1 MVKTLQ
7 KKFIFAS
14 MIAITILIV
23 ILLGTVNVVN
33 IIRLNNHNENLMDML
48 SGGDRIFMNEDF
60 EGKPEDFNPGDLNS
74 GEFNPGNLNPE
85 NSNPE
90 EFNPGG
96 FNPEDSNSKEFDPQD
111 LDSENL
117 NPDELNS
124 EKKATQ
130 SNTET
135 DDVDEDDIEADDIE
149 KDGIEEDG
157 IEEDG
162 IEADDIEADDVDEDD
177 IEADDIKAD
186 DVDEDDIEADDIE
199 ADNAND
205 RYDFNQN
212 RSDNNRKNF
221 RLFDPV
227 LNEDDRLSAV
237 YFVVRLDDNNEVIFS
252 DLSKISTVD
261 EEAASEYAKK
271 VIEEGKE
278 KGKLDDF
285 KYVVSDSPDGHGK
298 TIVFLDIKSESQS
311 ILAVA
316 VVSVGIGVLCW
327 ISMLLL
333 IIALSKKAIRP
344 IAANIERQKQFITD
358 AGHEI
363 KTPLAIILAN
373 TEAMELHNG
382 ESKWSKNIRKQTTR
396 LSELMQRMLSLA
408 KMDEGTAK
416 LKFED
421 LDITKIVNDSVSSFK
436 ESAKQKNVTIE
447 KDIEENVI
455 CKVDKESVTQL
466 INILTDNAVKYA
478 DEDSI
483 INVKLKKHDKH
494 MKLSISNTCSNL
506 PDVPPEK
513 MFDRFYKGDSART
526 QKSGGFGIGLSVAQ
540 AVAESHKGTIKAT
553 YPTENTIKFD
563 VEI

>member
-33 IIRLNNHNENLMDML
+33 IIRLNNHNETLMDML
-48 SGGDRIFMNEDF
+48 SGGDRMFMNEDF
-60 EGKPEDFNPGDLNS
+60 GGRPEDLNPG
-74 GEFNPGNLNPE
+74 EFNPE

-90 EFNPGG
+90 NSNPENSNPENLNPENLNPENLNPENLNPGEFNPE
-96 FNPEDSNSKEFDPQD
+96 NLDP
-111 LDSENL
+111 ENL
-117 NPDELNS
+117 NPDELDF
-124 EKKATQ
+124 EEKATQ
-130 SNTET
+130 PNTEE
-135 DDVDEDDIEADDIE
+135 DVDEDTL
-149 KDGIEEDG
+149 
-157 IEEDG
+157 
-162 IEADDIEADDVDEDD
+162 
-177 IEADDIKAD
+177 
-186 DVDEDDIEADDIE
+186 
-199 ADNAND
+199 ND
-205 RYDFNQN
+205 SYDFNQN
-212 RSDNNRKNF
+212 RSDNNRKKF

-237 YFVVRLDDNNEVIFS
+237 YFVVRLNENNEVIFS
-252 DLSKISTVD
+252 DVSKISTVD
-261 EEAASEYAKK
+261 EEIASEYAKE

-285 KYVVSDSPDGHGK
+285 KYAVSESPDGHGK

-416 LKFED
+416 LKFEE
-421 LDITKIVNDSVSSFK
+421 LDITKLVNDSVSSFK
-436 ESAKQKNVTIE
+436 EPAKQKNIAIE
-447 KDIEENVI
+447 KEIEENVI
-455 CKVDKESVTQL
+455 CKADKESMTQL

-478 DEDSI
+478 DEASTI
-483 INVKLKKHDKH
+483 KVKLKKHDKH

-553 YPTENTIKFD
+553 YPTENTIKFE

>member
-14 MIAITILIV
+14 MMAITILIV

-33 IIRLNNHNENLMDML
+33 IIRQNNHNENLMEML
-48 SGGDRIFMNEDF
+48 SGGDRMFKNEDF
-60 EGKPEDFNPGDLNS
+60 GERLEDFTPEGNTIGDFTPEGNAIEDFTPEGNAIGDFTPEGNAIGDFTPEGNAIGDFAPAENNNKTTNS
-74 GEFNPGNLNPE
+74 TE
-85 NSNPE
+85 
-90 EFNPGG
+90 
-96 FNPEDSNSKEFDPQD
+96 
-111 LDSENL
+111 ENL
-117 NPDELNS
+117 
-124 EKKATQ
+124 
-130 SNTET
+130 
-135 DDVDEDDIEADDIE
+135 ADTG
-149 KDGIEEDG
+149 K
-157 IEEDG
+157 
-162 IEADDIEADDVDEDD
+162 
-177 IEADDIKAD
+177 
-186 DVDEDDIEADDIE
+186 E
-199 ADNAND
+199 ADNYRNE
-205 RYDFNQN
+205 
-212 RSDNNRKNF
+212 RKNF

-237 YFVVRLDDNNEVIFS
+237 YFVVRFDENDEVIYTDVS
-252 DLSKISTVD
+252 NISSVD
-261 EEAASEYAKK
+261 EETATDYASQVLKK
-271 VIEEGKE
+271 NKE
-278 KGKLDDF
+278 KGKLDGY
-285 KYVVSDSPDGHGK
+285 KYVVSYAPDGHGK
-298 TIVFLDIKSESQS
+298 TIVFLDIKSASQS

-316 VVSVGIGVLCW
+316 LVSVGIGLLCW

-344 IAANIERQKQFITD
+344 IASNIERQKQFITD

-373 TEAMELHNG
+373 TDAMELHNG

-421 LDITKIVNDSVSSFK
+421 IDISKLVNESATSFK
-436 ESAKQKNVTIE
+436 ESAKQKNLTIE
-447 KDIEENVI
+447 KEIEDNVI
-455 CKVDKESVTQL
+455 CKADKESMTQL

-478 DEDSI
+478 DESSTI
-483 INVKLKKHDKH
+483 KLKLKKHDKH
-494 MKLSISNTCSNL
+494 MKFSISNTCSNL

-540 AVAESHKGTIKAT
+540 AVVESHKGIIKAT
-553 YPTENTIKFD
+553 YPSDNTIKFE

>member
-14 MIAITILIV
+14 MMAITILIV

-33 IIRLNNHNENLMDML
+33 IIRQNNHNENLMEML
-48 SGGDRIFMNEDF
+48 SGGDRMFKNEEFGERLEDF
-60 EGKPEDFNPGDLNS
+60 TPGGNTNVDITPKGDANGDLTLEGNDAGEFTS
-74 GEFNPGNLNPE
+74 EGNAIGDFTPEGNDAGEFTSEGNATGDFTPEGNDAGEFTSEENDAGDLTPEGNDGEFNPEGNDSDNY
-85 NSNPE
+85 NPE
-90 EFNPGG
+90 EN
-96 FNPEDSNSKEFDPQD
+96 NLKEDEAENNNSTYIGTE
-111 LDSENL
+111 ENR
-117 NPDELNS
+117 
-124 EKKATQ
+124 
-130 SNTET
+130 
-135 DDVDEDDIEADDIE
+135 EDTG
-149 KDGIEEDG
+149 K
-157 IEEDG
+157 
-162 IEADDIEADDVDEDD
+162 
-177 IEADDIKAD
+177 
-186 DVDEDDIEADDIE
+186 E
-199 ADNAND
+199 ADNYRND
-205 RYDFNQN
+205 
-212 RSDNNRKNF
+212 RKNF
-221 RLFDPV
+221 HLFDPV

-237 YFVVRLDDNNEVIFS
+237 YFVVRLDENDEVIYTDVS
-252 DLSKISTVD
+252 NISSVD
-261 EEAASEYAKK
+261 EETATDYASQVLKK
-271 VIEEGKE
+271 NKE
-278 KGKLDDF
+278 KGKIDGY
-285 KYVVSDSPDGHGK
+285 KYVVSYAPDGRGK
-298 TIVFLDIKSESQS
+298 TVVFLDIKSASQS

-316 VVSVGIGVLCW
+316 LVSVGIGLLCW

-344 IAANIERQKQFITD
+344 IASNIERQKQFITD

-373 TEAMELHNG
+373 TDAMELHNG

-421 LDITKIVNDSVSSFK
+421 IDISKLVNESATSFK
-436 ESAKQKNVTIE
+436 ESAKQKNLTIE
-447 KDIEENVI
+447 KEIEDNVI
-455 CKVDKESVTQL
+455 CKADKESMTQL

-478 DEDSI
+478 DESSTI
-483 INVKLKKHDKH
+483 KLKLKKHDKH
-494 MKLSISNTCSNL
+494 MKFSISNTCSNL

-540 AVAESHKGTIKAT
+540 AVVESHKGIIKAT
-553 YPTENTIKFD
+553 YPSDNTIKFE

>member
-14 MIAITILIV
+14 MMAITILIV

-33 IIRLNNHNENLMDML
+33 IIRQNNHNENLMEML
-48 SGGDRIFMNEDF
+48 SGGDRMFKNEDF
-60 EGKPEDFNPGDLNS
+60 GERLEDFTPEGNAIEDFTPEGND
-74 GEFNPGNLNPE
+74 GEFNPEGNDSDNY
-85 NSNPE
+85 NPE
-90 EFNPGG
+90 EKNLK
-96 FNPEDSNSKEFDPQD
+96 EDEAENNNSTYIGTE
-111 LDSENL
+111 ENR
-117 NPDELNS
+117 
-124 EKKATQ
+124 
-130 SNTET
+130 
-135 DDVDEDDIEADDIE
+135 ADTG
-149 KDGIEEDG
+149 K
-157 IEEDG
+157 
-162 IEADDIEADDVDEDD
+162 
-177 IEADDIKAD
+177 
-186 DVDEDDIEADDIE
+186 E
-199 ADNAND
+199 ADNYRNE
-205 RYDFNQN
+205 
-212 RSDNNRKNF
+212 RKNF

-237 YFVVRLDDNNEVIFS
+237 YFVVRLDENNEVIYTDVS
-252 DLSKISTVD
+252 NISTVD
-261 EEAASEYAKK
+261 EETAADYASQVLKK
-271 VIEEGKE
+271 NKE
-278 KGKLDDF
+278 KGKLDGY
-285 KYVVSDSPDGHGK
+285 KYVVSYAPDGHGK
-298 TIVFLDIKSESQS
+298 TIVFLDIKSASQS

-316 VVSVGIGVLCW
+316 LVSVGIGLLCW

-344 IAANIERQKQFITD
+344 IASNIERQKQFITD

-373 TEAMELHNG
+373 TDAMELHNG

-421 LDITKIVNDSVSSFK
+421 IDISKLVNESATSFK
-436 ESAKQKNVTIE
+436 ESAKQKNLTIE
-447 KDIEENVI
+447 KEIEDNVI
-455 CKVDKESVTQL
+455 CKADKESMTQL

-478 DEDSI
+478 DESSTI
-483 INVKLKKHDKH
+483 KLKLKKHDKH
-494 MKLSISNTCSNL
+494 MKFSISNTCSNL

-540 AVAESHKGTIKAT
+540 AVVESHKGIIKAT
-553 YPTENTIKFD
+553 YPSDNTIKFE